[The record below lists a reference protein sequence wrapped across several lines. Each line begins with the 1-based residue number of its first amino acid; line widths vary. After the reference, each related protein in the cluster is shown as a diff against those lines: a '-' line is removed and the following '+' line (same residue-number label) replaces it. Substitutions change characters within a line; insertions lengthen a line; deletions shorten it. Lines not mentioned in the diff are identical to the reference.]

1 MSGIEFLDEV
11 ADRPADQTARGSR
24 RWWLLGGLVLALV
37 IIWALIRPVEHPRSM
52 PEAVPTH
59 VPLAT
64 ASPLATA
71 TPLAPEEDLCRQEPN
86 CARTTVVPLVLR
98 EVINRYVP
106 RRESITVQSYL
117 TKSIFDGATYLV
129 ARRIDM
135 VAGPAT
141 VGILILRDVQAN
153 RRPLPPLTTP
163 YGVAPILVRG
173 DPFGYVVSLQ
183 YLGPLNASQ
192 SVARLR
198 ALAAE
203 PGLES
208 L

>member
-37 IIWALIRPVEHPRSM
+37 IIWALIRPVEHPQSM

-59 VPLAT
+59 VPLA
-64 ASPLATA
+64 SA

-129 ARRIDM
+129 ARRIDV

-183 YLGPLNASQ
+183 YLGRLNASQ

>member
-1 MSGIEFLDEV
+1 MSGVEFLDEV
-11 ADRPADQTARGSR
+11 ADRPADRTPPRRR

-37 IIWALIRPVEHPRSM
+37 VILALTRPVEHAQSTS
-52 PEAVPTH
+52 EAGSTDVRQPT
-59 VPLAT
+59 
-64 ASPLATA
+64 SS
-71 TPLAPEEDLCRQEPN
+71 PLAPEEQICREEPN
-86 CARTTVVPLVLR
+86 CASTTVVPLVLR
-98 EVINRYVP
+98 QVINRYLP
-106 RRESITVQSYL
+106 GMGSITVQSYL

-129 ARRIDM
+129 ARRID
-135 VAGPAT
+135 VVEGSAT

-153 RRPLPPLTTP
+153 RGPLPPVTTP

-183 YLGPLNASQ
+183 YLAPLRASP

>member
-1 MSGIEFLDEV
+1 MSGIEFLDDV
-11 ADRPADQTARGSR
+11 ADRPPDRTPRRSP

-37 IIWALIRPVEHPRSM
+37 LIGALTRPVEHTRST
-52 PEAVPTH
+52 PEAAATPT
-59 VPLAT
+59 PLAT
-64 ASPLATA
+64 SVALS
-71 TPLAPEEDLCRQEPN
+71 PEERICQEEPN
-86 CARTTVVPLVLR
+86 CARATVVPLVLR

-106 RRESITVQSYL
+106 RMGSITVHSYL

-129 ARRIDM
+129 ARRIDV
-135 VAGPAT
+135 VAGSAT
-141 VGILILRDVQAN
+141 LGILILRDVQAN
-153 RRPLPPLTTP
+153 AGQLPPLTSP
-163 YGVAPILVRG
+163 YGLAPVLVRG

-183 YLGPLNASQ
+183 YLAPLRSSP

-198 ALAAE
+198 ALAVE